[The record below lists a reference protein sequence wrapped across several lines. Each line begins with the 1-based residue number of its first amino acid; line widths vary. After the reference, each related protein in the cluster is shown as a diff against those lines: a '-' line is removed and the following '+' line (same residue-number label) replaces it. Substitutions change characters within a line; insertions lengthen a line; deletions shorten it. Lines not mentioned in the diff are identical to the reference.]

1 MANDY
6 ISFQLASHR
15 QCDAANNEG
24 LPYFSARGFPSH
36 KLGSTWH
43 NANLSGFNAIQQS
56 DHGYFNNSTGKFTAQ
71 VKGLYFF
78 AWTPMYKNPDNKDF
92 HAMIYHSSHGT
103 VHISNNVEYG
113 SSGDSWCDCT
123 SHCII
128 DMTTGQWVSARCL
141 MGSHDSCFLYG
152 NNSGSRYQSFMG
164 FQLSGA
170 QIDQG

>member
-1 MANDY
+1 MANDR

-36 KLGSTWH
+36 KYGNTWH
-43 NANLSGFNAIQQS
+43 AQDISGFNAVQQS
-56 DHGYFNNSTGKFTAQ
+56 DHGWFNNSNGRFTAQ
-71 VKGLYFF
+71 VKGLYYFS
-78 AWTPMYKNPDNKDF
+78 WTSMYKNPNDRDWHNY
-92 HAMIYHSSHGT
+92 IYHSSHGT
-103 VHISNNVEYG
+103 VHISNNIG
-113 SSGDSWCDCT
+113 GHDSWIDCT
-123 SHCII
+123 AHCII

-141 MGSHDSCFLYG
+141 MGSNSDAYLYG
-152 NNSGSRYQSFMG
+152 SNTGSRYQSFMG